1 MQTQHKRPSDLR
13 NGDDSKAL
21 NVGIIGCG
29 RIAEHHLRFIAR
41 TEGARVTALSDP
53 VLANA
58 RRFADQYGIRDVYGS
73 HLDMLDSTRLDIVH
87 ILTPPE
93 YHYAQAV
100 DAIDRGVHVL
110 LEKPCTYHPQE
121 FEDLYQRA
129 EAKGVLLCPDFI
141 QLFTPVFLRAAS
153 LIDSGQLGK
162 VVHLESHLSIDLN
175 NAELRE
181 AIGLPWRYNL
191 PGGILHDNITHP
203 LYMVLRWLGEPQTVT
218 VFSQSH
224 HILPQGLTDHM
235 SVMLE
240 SEGCTANILI
250 SAVIKPEPYY
260 IQVFCERGS
269 VLVNFDTSTN
279 VVVRTGI
286 LPRFLRRATANF
298 DQARQ
303 LFATGMSNLCKFARR
318 RLLPYQGLENLIPRF
333 YNSIRTGGELPV
345 SKELALSVAKVEAE
359 IFSQAGKLHL
369 DTRNRPSTQKSIT
382 RREKILVTGA
392 TGYLGSVVVRKLVKE
407 GYYVRALAR
416 ELSHTELLE
425 QLGVELIYGDIR
437 NPSNVM
443 DAAKGMDAVIHM
455 AAALQGSSEFMLDCA
470 LKGTK
475 NVADAGK
482 SCNVKRLIYISS
494 ISVYDY
500 FKLRDGE
507 IISEDT
513 SLEEFPQLRGDYS
526 LAKRAAEGEALSH
539 LHDASPSWTILRPS
553 AVVGNGGNVF
563 LPLGSKI
570 GNLLLCP
577 GSAKKMLL
585 LIHIDD
591 VASAIVTA
599 IQNDRTRCRVFNVS
613 HKGVTQQEYIDEC
626 IRKSGH
632 GDLRVV
638 YIPYRLASFA
648 AVTLKSL
655 RLLSHRIPDINTRR
669 LASLYRDVDAS
680 SEALKTETGWQPR
693 ENLLQTLVDETEPSK
708 IATADQPTEA
718 IAKLASSHTVREV
731 KLVRFPDDHQATNP
745 AHETSTLSPQR

>member
-1 MQTQHKRPSDLR
+1 MQAQHKRPSDLR
-13 NGDDSKAL
+13 NGHDSKTL

-41 TEGARVTALSDP
+41 TAGARVAALSDP
-53 VLANA
+53 ILANA
-58 RRFADQYGIRDVYGS
+58 RRFADQYDIRDVYGS

-110 LEKPCTYHPQE
+110 LEKPCTYHPE
-121 FEDLYQRA
+121 ELEDLYQRA
-129 EAKGVLLCPDFI
+129 EARGVFLCPDFI

-162 VVHLESHLSIDLN
+162 VVHLESHLSFDLN
-175 NAELRE
+175 DPELRE
-181 AIGLPWRYNL
+181 AMGLPWRYNL

-203 LYMVLRWLGEPQTVT
+203 LYMVLRWLGKPQTVK
-218 VFSQSH
+218 VFPQSH
-224 HILPQGLTDHM
+224 HMLPQGLTDHM
-235 SVMLE
+235 SIMLE
-240 SEGCTANILI
+240 SEVCTAHILI

-269 VLVNFDTSTN
+269 VLVNFDTSTS
-279 VVVRTGI
+279 VVVRIGI

-303 LFATGMSNLCKFARR
+303 LFASGMGNLFKFARG
-318 RLLPYQGLENLIPRF
+318 RLLSYQGLENLIPRF
-333 YNSIRTGGELPV
+333 YNSIRAGGELPV
-345 SKELALSVAKVEAE
+345 SKELALSVAKVETE

-369 DTRNRPSTQKSIT
+369 DTLNRPSTQKSIT

-437 NPSNVM
+437 NRSGVM
-443 DAAKGMDAVIHM
+443 DAAKGMDIVVHM

-470 LKGTK
+470 IKGTR
-475 NVADAGK
+475 NVADTGK

-494 ISVYDY
+494 MSVYDY

-507 IISEDT
+507 IISEDS

-526 LAKRAAEGEALSH
+526 LAKRVAEDEALSH
-539 LHDASPSWTILRPS
+539 LRDASPSWTILRPS
-553 AVVGNGGNVF
+553 AIVGNGRDVF
-563 LPLGSKI
+563 SPLGSKI
-570 GNLLLCP
+570 GKILFCP
-577 GSAKKMLL
+577 GSAKKMLM

-591 VASAIVTA
+591 VAAAILTA
-599 IQNDRTRCRVFNVS
+599 IQNDCTRGRVFNVS
-613 HKGVTQQEYIDEC
+613 DKGVPQQEYIDEY
-626 IRKSGH
+626 IRKSGY
-632 GDLRVV
+632 GGVRVV
-638 YIPYRLASFA
+638 YIPYWFASFA
-648 AVTLKSL
+648 AGILKSL
-655 RLLSHRIPDINTRR
+655 RILSRRIPNISTRR
-669 LASLYRDVDAS
+669 LASLYRRVEAS
-680 SEALKTETGWQPR
+680 SEVLKTATGWQPR
-693 ENLLQTLVDETEPSK
+693 ENLLQTLIDEMRSSK
-708 IATADQPTEA
+708 IVTADPPA
-718 IAKLASSHTVREV
+718 RAAAKLASSHRLREV
-731 KLVRFPDDHQATNP
+731 ALVKLPDDHQGTNP
-745 AHETSTLSPQR
+745 RHEAPNLSPQR